1 MASACALAIFSGTV
15 LFIFRVCHALRAAP
29 NAFSREGGAAAN
41 CICWRWLPAGASRQR
56 RERAAL
62 RGAPP
67 LRCFATPAVPLLA
80 LRATSPG
87 RGSLSRRGLSPSQSN
102 PSGLPALPKGEPRP
116 WRARFLSLFR
126 KGTKGIL
133 GVLLASPFGRGG
145 CDHRE
150 QTERAPPLPCGELP
164 PQRLRGLSIGEAKKN
179 AFSEAASIF
188 PLRLLLWGH

>member
-102 PSGLPALPKGEPRP
+102 PSGLPALPKGELVLFQRDPMFKTENQL
-116 WRARFLSLFR
+116 RFQN
-126 KGTKGIL
+126 G
-133 GVLLASPFGRGG
+133 
-145 CDHRE
+145 
-150 QTERAPPLPCGELP
+150 
-164 PQRLRGLSIGEAKKN
+164 
-179 AFSEAASIF
+179 ASIIKLET
-188 PLRLLLWGH
+188 LRCFVLTRKMIWENLCHLS